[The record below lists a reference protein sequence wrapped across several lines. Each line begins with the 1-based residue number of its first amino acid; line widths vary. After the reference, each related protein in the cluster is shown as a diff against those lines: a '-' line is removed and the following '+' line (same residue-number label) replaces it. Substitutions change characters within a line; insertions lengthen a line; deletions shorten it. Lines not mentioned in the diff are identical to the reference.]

1 MTQQAHTALDVAALL
16 SELQRRIH
24 TNATQSGSTSALTRE
39 ELRVLHEAL
48 HEVELTR
55 VISAHWPIQGV
66 GLGGRIV
73 AALQKVTRR
82 LLRWYINP
90 IVEQQN
96 AFNDAT
102 LRALRLMVDVFA
114 EQTAAL
120 PPPPQ
125 TPPMAPRSDRAITAE
140 TAVHAQAHLAVN
152 EPPFDMWENDLRVD
166 EDHRAHIANVH
177 AHWPLP
183 VDRPSDHLANFVHK
197 LQRRLLQWYINP
209 VTQHMNACNR
219 AIHVSLV
226 HLATYMVALRVAQPL
241 DHIRT
246 RHDA

>member
-1 MTQQAHTALDVAALL
+1 MTEATPRDIDVSAILRDL
-16 SELQRRIH
+16 SERVR
-24 TNATQSGSTSALTRE
+24 TNAQHSGSHAQLTRE

-55 VISAHWPIQGV
+55 VISAHWPIEGV
-66 GLGGRIV
+66 GLAGRIIAV
-73 AALQKVTRR
+73 LQKITRR

-96 AFNDAT
+96 AFNDAA
-102 LRALRLMVDVFA
+102 LRAMRQMIEVFE

-120 PPPPQ
+120 PPPPVA
-125 TPPMAPRSDRAITAE
+125 PPAAPRTGVQVTTVTAPQLQAE
-140 TAVHAQAHLAVN
+140 LAAQ

-166 EDHRAHIANVH
+166 EAARAHIARVH

-183 VDRPSDHLANFVHK
+183 VDRPSDHIANTIHK
-197 LQRRLLQWYINP
+197 IQRLLLRWYINP
-209 VTQHMNACNR
+209 VTGRMNDANH
-219 AIHVSLV
+219 AIHRCLV
-226 HLATYMVALRVAQPL
+226 HMATYMIALRVSQPL
-241 DHIRT
+241 HHISE